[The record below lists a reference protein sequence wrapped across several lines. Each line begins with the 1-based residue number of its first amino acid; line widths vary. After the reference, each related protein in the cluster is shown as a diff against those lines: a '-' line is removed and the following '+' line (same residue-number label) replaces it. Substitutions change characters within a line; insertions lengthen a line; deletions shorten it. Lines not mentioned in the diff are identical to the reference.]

1 MYYYKEE
8 VMVMS
13 VYKQRIKEKIEKARI
28 DLLKLVNEKGTLID
42 PEVTHK
48 SQELDKL
55 LNQYNT

>member
-1 MYYYKEE
+1 ME
-8 VMVMS
+8 MS
-13 VYKQRIKEKIEKARI
+13 AYDHGIKERIEKARI
-28 DLLKLVNEKGTLID
+28 DLLKLVNEKGNLID

>member
-1 MYYYKEE
+1 
-8 VMVMS
+8 MVMS

>member
-1 MYYYKEE
+1 MYFYIEE

-13 VYKQRIKEKIEKARI
+13 AYDHGIKEKIEKARI
-28 DLLKLVNEKGTLID
+28 DLMKLVNKKGNLID